1 MLSKKGIDKSSM
13 KKLFKLTQDGI
24 DELKAE
30 LDALIGQRHAVA
42 ERIKAARELG
52 DLSENAEYQTA
63 REEQDRLETRISELE
78 NVIKNVKVIR
88 KPKASDSVTLGS
100 TVKLKSAGGK
110 EKEFQVVGTWEADP
124 LAGKIS
130 DESPIGTV
138 LMGKKVGDKV
148 VIHNSPDTAYKITFI
163 S

>member
-42 ERIKAARELG
+42 ERIKA
-52 DLSENAEYQTA
+52 A